1 MAGLHLC
8 SDGIVCNGLWQA
20 CDSGSI
26 YVCAST
32 ASITQQSVNRTT
44 DQPASQGGRQAAGRV
59 QTGWSSRLVSRMNH
73 SGSANRPQPDHITA
87 TQHPAIYRAAYG
99 CVQGGRGRRREG
111 KAAKKKTESH
121 IKKKTK
127 EEEWWQEG
135 QVWWQCQRMKEEKWS
150 RKGRSKSQGGRTT
163 GGELARGMKCC

>member
-1 MAGLHLC
+1 MAGLRLC

-44 DQPASQGGRQAAGRV
+44 NQPASQGGRQAAGRV

-121 IKKKTK
+121 IKKTQRKK
-127 EEEWWQEG
+127 SDGRKDRCDGSVKGWRKKSGAGRAGVRVREEG
-135 QVWWQCQRMKEEKWS
+135 QQEES
-150 RKGRSKSQGGRTT
+150 
-163 GGELARGMKCC
+163 

>member
-1 MAGLHLC
+1 MAGLRLC

-44 DQPASQGGRQAAGRV
+44 SQPASQPGRQAGSRPGPDRVKQQAGKQNEPQWQCKQTTARPHHNHTASCHLQSCIWLCAGRERKEE
-59 QTGWSSRLVSRMNH
+59 GRKSSKEKEKS
-73 SGSANRPQPDHITA
+73 
-87 TQHPAIYRAAYG
+87 Y
-99 CVQGGRGRRREG
+99 
-111 KAAKKKTESH
+111 
-121 IKKKTK
+121 KKKTK